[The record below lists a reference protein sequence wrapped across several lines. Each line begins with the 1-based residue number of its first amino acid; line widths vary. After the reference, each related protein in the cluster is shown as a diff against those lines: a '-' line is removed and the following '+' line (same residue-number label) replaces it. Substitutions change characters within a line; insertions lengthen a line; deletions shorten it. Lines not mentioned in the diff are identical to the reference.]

1 MRIQASVG
9 RRFVSLSE
17 RGNVTGRPGS
27 SRTAQPGLGPGRVP
41 NPRSESDPVCV
52 VVAEVLEGAADA
64 VDEASNALTKLSAM
78 FRRDAE
84 RVRDI
89 G

>member
-9 RRFVSLSE
+9 RRFGPLSE
-17 RGNVTGRPGS
+17 RES
-27 SRTAQPGLGPGRVP
+27 AQDERTETVACS
-41 NPRSESDPVCV
+41 RSESDPVCV
-52 VVAEVLEGAADA
+52 VVAEVLEGVADA